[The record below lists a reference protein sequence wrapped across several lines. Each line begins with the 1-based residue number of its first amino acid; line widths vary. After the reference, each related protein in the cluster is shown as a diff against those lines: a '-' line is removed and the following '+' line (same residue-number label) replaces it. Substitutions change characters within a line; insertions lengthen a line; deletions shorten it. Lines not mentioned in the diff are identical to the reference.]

1 MPWNGFKPIQS
12 TAFHTKIEI
21 LKRRPGVE
29 ERAVQRCAATQRQ
42 VHGGAIHTQDLS
54 SCQQGNRHLV
64 AQIVDFPHIF
74 FRHHLLLHH
83 KEVQSFAV
91 TRLSGQVPS
100 WIKMVAPSGSLEVTR
115 GTNLSVNNS
124 FFIFINMVTL
134 ATFIIF
140 RLSWGGRHCSL
151 CHYHFYSHNDDLQPL
166 PKHPHPLSL
175 VSTESWFLLTNH
187 NSQSRTLSSS
197 SQPQVKSSSSQLVD
211 NTLPKLIKRS
221 CWPITSQNSVILI
234 PQKVD
239 YNLPKWDP
247 LRLVLIVI
255 CNLCNPFLEECE
267 ARQMFVHTKHRKSLQ
282 IAGARPFFFVET
294 RSFFPLL
301 KQGLSFLYVETWT
314 WNIWDLANWSL

>member
-1 MPWNGFKPIQS
+1 M
-12 TAFHTKIEI
+12 
-21 LKRRPGVE
+21 
-29 ERAVQRCAATQRQ
+29 
-42 VHGGAIHTQDLS
+42 
-54 SCQQGNRHLV
+54 
-64 AQIVDFPHIF
+64 
-74 FRHHLLLHH
+74 
-83 KEVQSFAV
+83 

-115 GTNLSVNNS
+115 GTNLFGKNS
-124 FFIFINMVTL
+124 FFIFINMVTF

-140 RLSWGGRHCSL
+140 RLSWGGRHRSL

-166 PKHPHPLSL
+166 PKYPHPLSL

-234 PQKVD
+234 PQQVD
-239 YNLPKWDP
+239 YNLPKWAP

-255 CNLCNPFLEECE
+255 CNLCNLQSFLGRMWSQANVC
-267 ARQMFVHTKHRKSLQ
+267 AHNAQNIFTN
-282 IAGARPFFFVET
+282 AGARPYFFVET
-294 RSFFPLL
+294 RSFLCWNKVFLFSLL
-301 KQGLSFLYVETWT
+301 KHEHEIFE
-314 WNIWDLANWSL
+314 I

>member
-12 TAFHTKIEI
+12 TAFHTRIKI

-29 ERAVQRCAATQRQ
+29 ERAVQRCAAAQRQ
-42 VHGGAIHTQDLS
+42 IHGGAIHTQDLS

-64 AQIVDFPHIF
+64 AQIVGFTHIF

-115 GTNLSVNNS
+115 GTNLFGNNS

-166 PKHPHPLSL
+166 FKTSPPIIISQHRKL
-175 VSTESWFLLTNH
+175 VPADQ
-187 NSQSRTLSSS
+187 SQFT
-197 SQPQVKSSSSQLVD
+197 
-211 NTLPKLIKRS
+211 I
-221 CWPITSQNSVILI
+221 QNSVILI
-234 PQKVD
+234 STSSQVILISTCWQHAAQTNQEILLTNHISELCHPHSSKSWLQSAKV
-239 YNLPKWDP
+239 
-247 LRLVLIVI
+247 
-255 CNLCNPFLEECE
+255 
-267 ARQMFVHTKHRKSLQ
+267 
-282 IAGARPFFFVET
+282 
-294 RSFFPLL
+294 RS
-301 KQGLSFLYVETWT
+301 S
-314 WNIWDLANWSL
+314 